1 MVGRAVSV
9 FIIYQVGNDMS
20 KNKDDDKHKQE
31 TLSAVST
38 EWGKEDKDHF
48 GYASDE
54 ERRAKRGME
63 DWELVN
69 TIPESQKGVPLWFV
83 AVVVVVLLVAIG
95 LSLPFWGDREG
106 YEREW
111 FDWGF
116 GGAII
121 YVAVMSVFV
130 YFMVNLYGSNIGG
143 RLDQDKLKEEDK
155 SVESNEKS
163 KSHNGD

>member
-1 MVGRAVSV
+1 MTK
-9 FIIYQVGNDMS
+9 DTE
-20 KNKDDDKHKQE
+20 KDNKLDN
-31 TLSAVST
+31 LSAVST
-38 EWGKEDKDHF
+38 EWGKEDKDNY

-63 DWELVN
+63 DWELVDS
-69 TIPESQKGVPLWFV
+69 IPTSQKGVPLWFV
-83 AVVVVVLLVAIG
+83 AVVIVVLLVAIG

-111 FDWGF
+111 FDFGF
-116 GGAII
+116 GAAIV

-143 RLDQDKLKEEDK
+143 RLDQDKVNDDDK
-155 SVESNEKS
+155 SEGTSEKS
-163 KSHNGD
+163 KNHDNN